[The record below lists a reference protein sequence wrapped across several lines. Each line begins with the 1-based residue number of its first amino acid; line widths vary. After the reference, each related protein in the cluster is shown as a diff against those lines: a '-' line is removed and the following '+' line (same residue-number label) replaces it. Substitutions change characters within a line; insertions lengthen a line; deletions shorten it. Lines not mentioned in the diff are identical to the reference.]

1 MGRTN
6 RTNKL
11 NNKLRAKTNGE
22 LETYANHLN
31 DTYTSMLKLYLEN
44 PNPPQ
49 PHKDIKFLNNLRN
62 KQELINKILEERPN

>member
-11 NNKLRAKTNGE
+11 NNKLRAKTNSE
-22 LETYANHLN
+22 LETYSNHLN

-49 PHKDIKFLNNLRN
+49 PHKDIKFLNN
-62 KQELINKILEERPN
+62 IGNKINLND

>member
-11 NNKLRAKTNGE
+11 NNKLRAKTNSE
-22 LETYANHLN
+22 LETYSNHLK

-49 PHKDIKFLNNLRN
+49 PHKDIKFLNSIRN
-62 KQELINKILEERPN
+62 KLNLINTILEERPN

>member
-11 NNKLRAKTNGE
+11 NNKLRAKTNSE
-22 LETYANHLN
+22 LEIYSNHLN
-31 DTYTSMLKLYLEN
+31 DTYTSMSKLYLEN

-49 PHKDIKFLNNLRN
+49 PHKDIKFLNSIRN
-62 KQELINKILEERPN
+62 KLNLIKTMLEERPN